1 MLYYKLNAYKT
12 SYLHVCVKVKFCKQK
27 SCYSNHKLFLTF
39 FLIFFLCINV
49 YKFTN
54 LCLLM
59 FTKKNNFAKIMV
71 KTKQHTEKTAK
82 NFHVHIFQN
91 VNVLSLQ
98 KSPFC
103 IFNEPPSKYISIYI
117 SFLN

>member
-59 FTKKNNFAKIMV
+59 FTKK
-71 KTKQHTEKTAK
+71 KQLCED
-82 NFHVHIFQN
+82 NG
-91 VNVLSLQ
+91 
-98 KSPFC
+98 
-103 IFNEPPSKYISIYI
+103 
-117 SFLN
+117 

>member
-82 NFHVHIFQN
+82 MSMFMYSNM
-91 VNVLSLQ
+91 LM
-98 KSPFC
+98 
-103 IFNEPPSKYISIYI
+103 
-117 SFLN
+117 SFLYRRAHFVFLTNHRVIKKHLHKHH

>member
-71 KTKQHTEKTAK
+71 KTKQHTKK
-82 NFHVHIFQN
+82 KQ
-91 VNVLSLQ
+91 Q
-98 KSPFC
+98 KMSMFMYSNMFKCPF
-103 IFNEPPSKYISIYI
+103 FTEESILY
-117 SFLN
+117 F

>member
-54 LCLLM
+54 LCLIM
-59 FTKKNNFAKIMV
+59 FIKKQLCEDNGKDQTTY
-71 KTKQHTEKTAK
+71 KKKPAK
-82 NFHVHIFQN
+82 NVHVHVFQY
-91 VNVLSLQ
+91 V
-98 KSPFC
+98 
-103 IFNEPPSKYISIYI
+103 
-117 SFLN
+117 

>member
-49 YKFTN
+49 YKF
-54 LCLLM
+54 M
-59 FTKKNNFAKIMV
+59 FTNVYKKNNFAKIMV
-71 KTKQHTEKTAK
+71 KTKQHTKKTSK
-82 NFHVHIFQN
+82 KCPCSCIPICLNVH
-91 VNVLSLQ
+91 SLQ

-103 IFNEPPSKYISIYI
+103 IFNEPPSNKKAST
-117 SFLN
+117 

>member
-54 LCLLM
+54 LCLIM
-59 FTKKNNFAKIMV
+59 FIKKNNFAKIMV
-71 KTKQHTEKTAK
+71 KTKQHTKKTQQK
-82 NFHVHIFQN
+82 CPCSCIPICL
-91 VNVLSLQ
+91 NVLSLQ

-103 IFNEPPSKYISIYI
+103 IFNEPPSNKKAST
-117 SFLN
+117 

>member
-39 FLIFFLCINV
+39 TLIFFLCINV

-54 LCLLM
+54 LCLIM
-59 FTKKNNFAKIMV
+59 FIKKKQLCEDNGKDQTTYKKNSKKCPCSCIPICLN
-71 KTKQHTEKTAK
+71 
-82 NFHVHIFQN
+82 VH
-91 VNVLSLQ
+91 SLQ

-103 IFNEPPSKYISIYI
+103 IFNEPPSNKKAST
-117 SFLN
+117 

>member
-59 FTKKNNFAKIMV
+59 FTKKKKLREDNGKDQTTYK
-71 KTKQHTEKTAK
+71 KTPAK
-82 NFHVHIFQN
+82 NVHVHVFQY
-91 VNVLSLQ
+91 V
-98 KSPFC
+98 
-103 IFNEPPSKYISIYI
+103 
-117 SFLN
+117 

>member
-27 SCYSNHKLFLTF
+27 SCYSNHKLFLTY
-39 FLIFFLCINV
+39 FLIFSLHKCLQIYKIMFTNV
-49 YKFTN
+49 Y
-54 LCLLM
+54 
-59 FTKKNNFAKIMV
+59 KKNNFAKIMV

-103 IFNEPPSKYISIYI
+103 IFNEPPSK
-117 SFLN
+117 